1 MPYLKPTL
9 FWHARGFR
17 RPSKRS
23 LAKGVIVL
31 FYKPLTGLIIILVLV
46 MTQGC
51 AFSRGTLGDDI
62 SSESVLAIKKDT
74 TTKTEVLSL
83 LGAPDRLLQVNGRDV
98 FQYYR
103 YDAKVGSLLL
113 ILVNFSRISIKSDD
127 LFVILNR
134 EGIVEDVI
142 LSKRTDGMEFRFWP
156 FGQ

>member
-1 MPYLKPTL
+1 MI
-9 FWHARGFR
+9 FR
-17 RPSKRS
+17 RS
-23 LAKGVIVL
+23 LL
-31 FYKPLTGLIIILVLV
+31 LMLLTILL
-46 MTQGC
+46 QGC

-62 SSESVLAIKKDT
+62 GSESVAAIKKSA
-74 TTKTEVLSL
+74 TTKAEVLSL

-113 ILVNFSRISIKSDD
+113 ILINFSRVSVKSDD

-142 LSKRTDGMEFRFWP
+142 LSKRTDGLKFRFWP
-156 FGQ
+156 FGE